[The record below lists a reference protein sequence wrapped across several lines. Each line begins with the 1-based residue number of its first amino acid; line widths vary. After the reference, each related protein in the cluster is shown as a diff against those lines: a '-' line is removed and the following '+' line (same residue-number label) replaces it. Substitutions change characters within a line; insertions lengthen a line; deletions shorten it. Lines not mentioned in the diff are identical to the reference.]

1 MPDTLSYIKEL
12 ITFYIK
18 TNYNNYLSENN
29 IEFIEEKNIK
39 DVVIK
44 LYSENKEHMRNFILT
59 SMKQMLKEECPKDL
73 IINNILND
81 IYNDDSLNIQTL
93 VKEILLYQK
102 NMQKK

>member
-1 MPDTLSYIKEL
+1 MPDTLSYIKDL
-12 ITFYIK
+12 IIFYIK

-44 LYSENKEHMRNFILT
+44 LYSENKEHMRDFILT
-59 SMKQMLKEECPKDL
+59 SMKQMLKEECPTDL

-93 VKEILLYQK
+93 VREISLYQK
-102 NMQKK
+102 NNQKK